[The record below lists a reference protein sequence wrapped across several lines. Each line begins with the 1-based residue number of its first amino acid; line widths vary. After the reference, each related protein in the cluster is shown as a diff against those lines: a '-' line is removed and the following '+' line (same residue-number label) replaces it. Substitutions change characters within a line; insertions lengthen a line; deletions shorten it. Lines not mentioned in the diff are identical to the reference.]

1 MTGMFYYCLCNID
14 PSLRSRLQSI
24 MLLAAVEISVMEK
37 YGIDKVL
44 EPFVEEM
51 KQLEYTENH
60 GITPPKTTLLPAVK

>member
-1 MTGMFYYCLCNID
+1 MTGMFYYCLCIID

-51 KQLEYTENH
+51 KQLESVRD
-60 GITPPKTTLLPAVK
+60 TLISDLIILS

>member
-51 KQLEYTENH
+51 KQLESVRD
-60 GITPPKTTLLPAVK
+60 TLISDLIILS